1 MEAHHE
7 KWNVSMKFTKADIDA
22 LSDKSLPVVTVVCL
36 AFALWKGAQRA
47 VRKRSVLGVI
57 HTLVCVV
64 AIGVTA
70 VPLLSLTRPL
80 QERGFWGS
88 KQIFEPLSRAYLRPY
103 RLSNGFGLFR
113 RMTGVGPLVGT
124 GWAGQP
130 PSVVRRP
137 EIILEGLFEGDD
149 EWTELS
155 FRWKPGDEHA
165 MPRQV
170 APHQPR

>member
-1 MEAHHE
+1 
-7 KWNVSMKFTKADIDA
+7 MKFKKTDCDA
-22 LSDKSLPVVTVVCL
+22 LSEKTLPVVIVVFL
-36 AFALWKGAQRA
+36 AFVLWKGAQRA
-47 VRKRSVLGVI
+47 VRKRSVLGAI

-70 VPLLSLTRPL
+70 VPLLSLTRLL
-80 QERGFWGS
+80 QQGGFWGS
-88 KQIFEPLSRAYLRPY
+88 KQIFEPLSRAYLQPY

-113 RMTGVGPLVGT
+113 RMTGVGRLSGRT

-130 PSVVRRP
+130 TSVVARP
-137 EIILEGLFEGDD
+137 EIILEGVFEGDD
-149 EWTELS
+149 DWTELS
-155 FRWKPGDEHA
+155 FRWKPGHEHG